1 MFCVLWHF
9 GDWISRTAILSA
21 TEKGVL
27 FDLLVFYYTVER
39 AITRE
44 ECKRIARAYS
54 QEERDAMQ
62 YVLQNFFIEDGDSYK
77 NNRCEEEIAKAK
89 ENSEKKRSAA
99 NARWSK
105 QGSSKDKNS
114 ETDVSASGVDM
125 QKQCTRIPD
134 ALQTNNHKPIT
145 TNQVVS
151 STPNVNADGLD
162 DQIHEQDPDMKE
174 GLFTDETPIPTQKKA
189 IATCPYEKIKALYG
203 EVLPELAQP
212 VMLSS
217 ARKSA
222 MKARWQD
229 VFNEE
234 KITTEEEGLNC
245 FRNFF
250 GLVRQSKFLMGRT
263 SKFKATLDWL
273 MKQENFLKVCEG
285 KYRS

>member
-1 MFCVLWHF
+1 MNLMNYYSHNI
-9 GDWISRTAILSA
+9 GDFAAKTRFMSPEEIGIYVILKDEYLRCGMRLA
-21 TEKGVL
+21 C
-27 FDLLVFYYTVER
+27 D
-39 AITRE
+39 
-44 ECKRIARAYS
+44 RIANMMPPGCEASLKR
-54 QEERDAMQ
+54 
-62 YVLQNFFIEDGDSYK
+62 VLDRFFVVEDGFYV
-77 NNRCEEEIAKAK
+77 CEEFEKELSEYKEKASTNAENAK
-89 ENSEKKRSAA
+89 NGWEKRRK
-99 NARWSK
+99 ARKSK
-105 QGSSKDKNS
+105 ADLCESHATG
-114 ETDVSASGVDM
+114 M
-125 QKQCTRIPD
+125 QVGCESHAD
-134 ALQTNNHKPIT
+134 GCLTNNHKPLT
-145 TNQVVS
+145 NNQVVS
-151 STPNVNADGLD
+151 STPNVNAEVIDGGVA
-162 DQIHEQDPDMKE
+162 EQDPDVKE
-174 GLFTDETPIPTQKKA
+174 GLFNDEPPVPTQRKA
-189 IATCPYEKIKALYG
+189 VATCPYEKIKALYG